1 MNSKFVSDTVFD
13 GVVYKQK
20 PFPYTIVDNFLNKEN
35 LPTILNEINNL
46 DNKNANSQF
55 TDHRSIYEFNKY
67 AFSVNYG
74 DYLKSLFA
82 ELNSDAFIHKLETLT
97 GIYGLVRNDITLQG
111 AGIHRIENFGH
122 LQLHTDFN
130 IYEHNG
136 VKLDRRINLLIY
148 MNPYWSEEFNGH
160 LMLFNKANMQ
170 CFEKIEPIINRC
182 VIFNTSNK
190 SLHGHPMPLN
200 VPEGIRRQ
208 SISVYYYTKNMNGV
222 TDFEGDTK
230 HNTKWYSSA
239 MP

>member
-20 PFPYTIVDNFLNKEN
+20 PFPYTIIDNFLNEEN
-35 LPTILNEINNL
+35 LPMILNEINNL
-46 DNKNANSQF
+46 DNKDANSQF

-82 ELNSDAFIHKLETLT
+82 ELNSDAFIDKLETLT

-148 MNPYWSEEFNGH
+148 MNPYWKDEFNGH

-200 VPEGIRRQ
+200 VPEHIRRQ

-239 MP
+239 IP